1 MQVLGNCARCDG
13 LHGSGLSL
21 ALPDRAQRRLGVDWA
36 SRSTALASYI
46 ATTSDP
52 APTGSTD
59 DRTGSIGSL
68 KATKLST
75 ILASGTEKCL
85 KRERGANAP
94 HHTLYCVDA
103 LEKPGMRGEGE
114 NMDEIIRSLGGD

>member
-68 KATKLST
+68 MEGDQAFDLFW
-75 ILASGTEKCL
+75 LL
-85 KRERGANAP
+85 ERRN
-94 HHTLYCVDA
+94 V
-103 LEKPGMRGEGE
+103 
-114 NMDEIIRSLGGD
+114 